1 MAGTKG
7 AEPRCFKLTAIVLNP
22 TWWTNQSS
30 AMGKKPINPPA
41 VGLGCFFPLTLRVIW
56 YGNGSYSHTKLTYI
70 CWFLIR
76 KSNVEAGVHKHFR
89 ETASAASSV
98 SSCFKMQ
105 AWNPINFLKM
115 RLVCLISTTWIK
127 IKKTLQPSSHQLGT
141 SSCSALQIGSGW
153 GALFQTAVFLHT
165 LKTKLMTASNLV
177 IPKSQ
182 PNAVKATQFQARLL
196 LKSSK
201 QAVQIP

>member
-1 MAGTKG
+1 MLQTHRDCLESHEVDKSI
-7 AEPRCFKLTAIVLNP
+7 L
-22 TWWTNQSS
+22 SD
-30 AMGKKPINPPA
+30 GKKPINPPA
-41 VGLGCFFPLTLRVIW
+41 VGLGFRLSGDLKSDMVWKWVIQ
-56 YGNGSYSHTKLTYI
+56 SYKTYI